1 MQHDKTPA
9 TVILLLDGKS
19 NQGNEFMKE
28 WLDESPFVTNESTDF
43 FDLLEDLSDFTMGLR
58 PDVVLFEAKSL
69 KNDYFLLR
77 QMMKSYTENDEFPIL
92 ALSDSGKVVN
102 DNFCFEGNFAEVK
115 AQLTK
120 VLPRTLAAAAAPAV

>member
-1 MQHDKTPA
+1 MHHDKTNS

-19 NQGNEFMKE
+19 NQSNEFMKE

-102 DNFCFEGNFAEVK
+102 DKLCFEGNFAEVK

-120 VLPRTLAAAAAPAV
+120 VFPKTLAAAAAPAV

>member
-1 MQHDKTPA
+1 MNHDKTPA

-19 NQGNEFMKE
+19 NQGNDFMKE
-28 WLDESPFVTNESTDF
+28 WLDESPFITNESTNF
-43 FDLLEDLSDFTMGLR
+43 FDLLEDLSDFTMRSR

-69 KNDYFLLR
+69 KSDYFLLR

-102 DNFCFEGNFAEVK
+102 DKLCFEGNFAEVK

-120 VLPRTLAAAAAPAV
+120 VLPRVLTVSAAPAV

>member
-1 MQHDKTPA
+1 MQHAKTPA

-19 NQGNEFMKE
+19 IQGNEFIKE
-28 WLDESPFVTNESTDF
+28 WLDESPFITNESTDF
-43 FDLLEDLSDFTMGLR
+43 FDLLEDLSDFTMQSR

-77 QMMKSYTENDEFPIL
+77 QMMKSYTEDDEFPIL
-92 ALSDSGKVVN
+92 ALSDSGNVVN

-120 VLPRTLAAAAAPAV
+120 VLPRTLAAAAVSAV